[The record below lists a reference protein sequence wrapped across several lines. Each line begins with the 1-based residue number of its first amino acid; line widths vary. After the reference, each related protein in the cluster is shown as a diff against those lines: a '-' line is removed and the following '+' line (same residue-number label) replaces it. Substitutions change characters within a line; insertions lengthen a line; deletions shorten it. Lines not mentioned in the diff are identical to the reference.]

1 MSRWTSLIGALLS
14 QIKCRE
20 IRGYFRW
27 IRDFFY
33 QRCTMYFSFV
43 YRRWRIV
50 STRKLHF
57 FFFFYLKRRIRKR
70 NTLLVIKR
78 NYLREISLAEKKNG
92 RKFSRRQMFDEHEIN
107 CSSRPVPFC
116 RAGLGI
122 KCQREEGPLLH
133 AREILSSHLEAW
145 QSAYEI

>member
-27 IRDFFY
+27 IRHFFY
-33 QRCTMYFSFV
+33 QPVRCIFPSFIEDDELSPFEN
-43 YRRWRIV
+43 W
-50 STRKLHF
+50 T
-57 FFFFYLKRRIRKR
+57 FFFFYFTKRRIR

-78 NYLREISLAEKKNG
+78 NYLREISLAG
-92 RKFSRRQMFDEHEIN
+92 RKFLRRQMFDEHEIN